1 MKKKSLYFWGA
12 TFISAVAFSFASCSQ
27 EDDFIIDS
35 GLDIDSQVP
44 LTRADGGDRPNQ
56 IPKVD
61 DQCGPYAATKVAM
74 NKGVEQETGQKN
86 KDGSPKKAKVGSCNY
101 PASRYYQ
108 EFNNTHESR
117 TWDYCDKRGNKI
129 ESGPLAGTY
138 KGASDHMYPS
148 ALLAIGKET
157 GVLEGGY
164 EYFETYE
171 ELVSRL
177 SSSSFKEK
185 HPAGTYII
193 HNPRARGGQGHFSV
207 GMGMTKNGKVKTED
221 ALGYPKYSKDDDAK
235 PGDEKT
241 GWTVLY

>member
-61 DQCGPYAATKVAM
+61 NQCGPYAATQVAM
-74 NKGVEQETGQKN
+74 NKGVELETGKQN
-86 KDGSPKKAKVGSCNY
+86 KDGSPKKAVVGTCNY
-101 PASRYYQ
+101 PAKKYY
-108 EFNNTHESR
+108 EKFNQIHESR
-117 TWDYCDKRGNKI
+117 QWDYCDNEGNKI
-129 ESGPLAGTY
+129 EGAGKYT
-138 KGASDHMYPS
+138 GASDHMYPS

-177 SSSSFKEK
+177 KSSSFKED

-193 HNPRARGGQGHFSV
+193 HNPREGGAGHFSV
-207 GMGMTKNGKVKTED
+207 GRGVSSKGKVLTTD
-221 ALGYPKYSKDDDAK
+221 SDGNGSYSKGDDANNPK
-235 PGDEKT
+235 AKK